1 MKKKITYKLRE
12 DLRISMDYDSAEA
25 LINTYRASYGKQ
37 TSDCITIISV
47 EEPSAEDVRDYNE
60 KQDSMAAYFNRYGT
74 ENE

>member
-12 DLRISMDYDSAEA
+12 DLRTSMDYDSAED
-25 LINTYRASYGKQ
+25 LISSYRASYGKQ

-60 KQDSMAAYFNRYGT
+60 KQDSMASYFNQYGT